1 MYRLNGKEY
10 NEDPFSDFQNYGKGL
25 FETLYGIDNKIIFY
39 KEHLDR
45 LKFSMKFIKLECEFN
60 IEKEIEDILRQN
72 IYKEF
77 MLKIL
82 VAEETFYLKLL
93 PFQGRYF
100 EGGIKAKVIKN
111 FYQNE
116 IGMVKS
122 TNYLLNILAREEL
135 LEEGCFEGVFT
146 NRLGQITE
154 GTISNLFFTKDKVV
168 YTPKLNLNI
177 LPGITRKKII
187 GIIREKLELEV
198 QEGYFTLDNLKGADS
213 IFFTNSL
220 MKKGL
225 VWVEDFEGKKYK
237 KDEIIH
243 KIENSYLKLL
253 SSML

>member
-1 MYRLNGKEY
+1 MYRLNGKNY
-10 NEDPFSDFQNYGKGL
+10 DKDPFSNFQNYGKGL
-25 FETLYGIDNKIIFY
+25 FETLYGVKNKILFY
-39 KEHLDR
+39 KEHLER
-45 LKFSMKFIKLECEFN
+45 LRKSMEFINLKLDYN
-60 IEKEIEDILRQN
+60 IEEEIEKILDTN
-72 IYKEF
+72 FYEEF

-100 EGGIKAKVIKN
+100 EEGIKVKSIKN

-116 IGMVKS
+116 MGMIKS
-122 TNYLLNILAREEL
+122 TNYLVNILAREEL
-135 LEEGCFEGVFT
+135 VEEGCFEGVFT

-154 GTISNLFFTKDKVV
+154 GTISNLFFIKDNII
-168 YTPKLNLNI
+168 YTPSLELNI

-187 GIIREKLELEV
+187 ELAREELELEV
-198 QEGYFTLDNLKGADS
+198 QEGYFTLENLNEADS

-225 VWVEDFEGKKYK
+225 VWVEDFAGKKYQ

-243 KIENSYLKLL
+243 KIENSYFKLL

>member
-1 MYRLNGKEY
+1 MYRLNGKTYEK
-10 NEDPFSDFQNYGKGL
+10 DPFSNFQNYGKGL
-25 FETLYGIDNKIIFY
+25 FETLYGVNNKILFY
-39 KEHLDR
+39 KEHLER
-45 LKFSMKFIKLECEFN
+45 LRKSMDFINLRINYN
-60 IEKEIEDILRQN
+60 IEKEIEKILEVN
-72 IYKEF
+72 SYKEL

-100 EGGIKAKVIKN
+100 EDGIKIKTIKN

-116 IGMVKS
+116 MGMIKS
-122 TNYLLNILAREEL
+122 TNYLVNILAREEL
-135 LEEGCFEGVFT
+135 VEEGCFEGVFT

-154 GTISNLFFTKDKVV
+154 GTISNLFFIKGKKI
-168 YTPKLNLNI
+168 YTPALDLNI
-177 LPGITRKKII
+177 LPGITRRKII
-187 GIIREKLELEV
+187 EVIREELELEV
-198 QEGYFTLDNLKGADS
+198 QEGYFTLENLKDADS

-243 KIENSYLKLL
+243 KIENSYFKLL